1 MWKFSRG
8 IPEGIDWISNILR
21 KNYQYMLLSGI
32 QLSAGHKP
40 WNQAPGKTCDC
51 WNLDDV
57 SPILP
62 STVYDCFPIF
72 IHVGQDPKSMAKNS
86 RKSHILSVD
95 QRTPPYP
102 TRFFGEKK
110 QILQPSAPPSAA
122 PSFSRL
128 SKPWRRAASLS
139 SCSGSLW
146 KSVAM
151 TLHCR
156 ESRAREAKPQPQP
169 AGGHPVTLGY
179 RVLKKVKIKHQIW
192 GYSNYIKTN
201 LNYIKYKSHTHTH
214 IYIYI

>member
-1 MWKFSRG
+1 M
-8 IPEGIDWISNILR
+8 LR
-21 KNYQYMLLSGI
+21 GI
-32 QLSAGHKP
+32 QLSAGQKP
-40 WNQAPGKTCDC
+40 WNQAAPGKTCDS

-72 IHVGQDPKSMAKNS
+72 IHVGQDPKSMAKKP

-102 TRFFGEKK
+102 TRFLGGKK
-110 QILQPSAPPSAA
+110 NTILQPSAPPSAA

-139 SCSGSLW
+139 SCSGSLL

-169 AGGHPVTLGY
+169 AGRHPVTLGD
-179 RVLKKVKIKHQIW
+179 VVSWKKVKIQIKHQIW
-192 GYSNYIKTN
+192 GYSNYIKTYYDKPK
-201 LNYIKYKSHTHTH
+201 LYQI
-214 IYIYI
+214 

>member
-1 MWKFSRG
+1 
-8 IPEGIDWISNILR
+8 
-21 KNYQYMLLSGI
+21 
-32 QLSAGHKP
+32 
-40 WNQAPGKTCDC
+40 
-51 WNLDDV
+51 
-57 SPILP
+57 
-62 STVYDCFPIF
+62 
-72 IHVGQDPKSMAKNS
+72 MAKNS
-86 RKSHILSVD
+86 RNHIFYSVD

-102 TRFFGEKK
+102 TRCLGEKRT
-110 QILQPSAPPSAA
+110 ILQPSAPPSAA

-169 AGGHPVTLGY
+169 AAGRHPVTLGY

-201 LNYIKYKSHTHTH
+201 PNYIKYKSHTHT
-214 IYIYI
+214 YIYIISNIMLCLHKILHFSKALWLRVGA